1 MLEETA
7 SVTITCD
14 GAGSAGVVVET
25 QVHWKEAVPDTVM
38 EAPLPPLPLTPFGGW
53 KVLLDLDPVQ
63 A

>member
-1 MLEETA
+1 MLEETV

-14 GAGSAGVVVET
+14 GAGSAEVVVET

-38 EAPLPPLPLTPFGGW
+38 EAPLPLTPFGGW
-53 KVLLDLDPVQ
+53 KVLLDPDPVQ